1 MRDKRL
7 SFADYLL
14 LEEKKHRSS
23 RGRFT
28 LLMTYIQEV
37 CKLISAYI
45 KTAAL
50 QDIVGHTNEKN
61 TSGDIVTKLD
71 EFSNECFAR
80 VFKRSDLIYV
90 YASEEEDDLTFVNN
104 SADYILIVDPLDGSK
119 QSQVDLP
126 SGTIF
131 AVYRRNKENLLSKK
145 HLVAA
150 GYCLYSSSTVFV
162 YATQESTAMFTLDYA
177 IGSFMLCRKNW
188 RMPDQGNIYS
198 TNEAYTPR
206 LYEKDKKYLEF
217 LKSQKYSLR
226 YVGTLIADM
235 HRIFLEGGVF
245 LYPANKKAPHGK
257 LRSFFEVLPFGFI
270 AEKLGGGFLAGNVE
284 AELKAESIH
293 MRSDFVAGSSKE
305 IAEYTKLL

>member
-1 MRDKRL
+1 MIDKRL
-7 SFADYLL
+7 SFTDYLL

-28 LLMTYIQEV
+28 LLMTYIQEA

-50 QDIVGHTNEKN
+50 QNIVGYTSEKN
-61 TSGDIVTKLD
+61 LSGDIVTKLD

-80 VFKRSDLIYV
+80 VFKKSDLIYA
-90 YASEEEDDLTFVNN
+90 YASEEEKDITFVNDK
-104 SADYILIVDPLDGSK
+104 ADYILIVDPLDGSK

-131 AVYRRNKENLLSKK
+131 AIYKRDKANLLSKE

-162 YATQESTAMFTLDYA
+162 YATQDSVAMFTLDQA
-177 IGSFMLCRKNW
+177 IGSFMLCKKDW
-188 RMPDQGNIYS
+188 QMPEQGSIYS

-206 LYEKDKKYLEF
+206 LHEKDKKYLDL
-217 LKSQKYSLR
+217 LKNQKYSLR

-245 LYPANKKAPHGK
+245 LYPGNKKAPQGK

-270 AEKLGGGFLAGNVE
+270 SERLGGGFLAGNIK
-284 AELKAESIH
+284 AELKPENIH
-293 MRSDFVAGSSKE
+293 MRSDFVAGSRKE
-305 IAEYTKLL
+305 IAEYSKL